1 MTDSEALK
9 VVREEAA
16 KMQRNATKLLVALK
30 PDMRRLS
37 KKEAEKVGY
46 REYEKLQ
53 KTTSPKFYNKYHAL
67 CLKTIGE
74 NFEDIYTLCYSTDL
88 YLKYGPFWDVHEN
101 RNNKSRKFLIDGL
114 IAQVNGMLRSKPRLE
129 YLHKTWSSYRCG
141 GSDGADDETLWT
153 IIFAMLSGA
162 YPLTELGYVARTIM
176 NYVECI
182 HGYFNFKSSMLDNSD
197 DEKRSQYWDMY
208 RRIALTELAI
218 IVTGRD
224 INITNELRLRRE
236 ADKYDDFTLDE
247 AIRIFNEAG
256 IQWTNPMYENWVAA
270 NPLIEFTGDLK
281 ETYLNSSDDPDLT
294 SNLFEFSRA
303 MGFVGF
309 MIPRVRYDVMYI
321 SQIKF

>member
-16 KMQRNATKLLVALK
+16 KMERNARKMLATMKT
-30 PDMRRLS
+30 DMRRLS

-67 CLKTIGE
+67 CLKTLAE

-88 YLKYGPFWDVHEN
+88 YLKYGPYWDVYED
-101 RNNKSRKFLIDGL
+101 RDNKSRKFLIDGL
-114 IAQVNGMLRSKPRLE
+114 IAQVNRMLREKPRLE

-141 GSDGADDETLWT
+141 SSDDVADETLWT
-153 IIFAMLSGA
+153 TIFAMLSGA

-176 NYVECI
+176 NYTWCI
-182 HGYFNFKSSMLDNSD
+182 QNYFNFKSRMLDNTD
-197 DEKRSQYWDMY
+197 EEKRSQYWDMY
-208 RRIALTELAI
+208 RRIALTEFAI

-224 INITNELRLRRE
+224 TNIANELRLRRE
-236 ADKYDDFTLDE
+236 ADKYEDFTLDE
-247 AIRIFNEAG
+247 AIRIFNEAE

-281 ETYLNSSDDPDLT
+281 ETYLNSGDDPDLT

-303 MGFVGF
+303 MGFVGY
-309 MIPRVRYDVMYI
+309 MIPKVRYDIMYV
-321 SQIKF
+321 SQTKF